1 MIRVAVA
8 DDSAFTCRLLASY
21 LECAGDCEVVGTA
34 HDAASTMDLVR
45 RTSPDVLTLDL
56 EMPGADG
63 LGLLRQIVAET
74 SATVVVVSGVSR
86 RAAATTLRALEV
98 GAVDFVLKYTPGA
111 PVSPATL
118 RREIVSKVMTAA
130 TVRPRH
136 ARKPERAVVRPP
148 VRHPDPRGRLH
159 GPRTA
164 PGHEGIIV
172 IGASTG
178 GPAALRELLAQLPSD
193 FRIPCVVVQH
203 LPATF
208 TTAFAAELG
217 RYARLPVREAD
228 AGVGLARGSI
238 IVTPG
243 SRHLLVRPG
252 GRLELRPTAEEELY
266 RPSID
271 FAMVSAAESYGASS
285 VGVVLSGMGRDGAE
299 GLKRVRQRGGDAYV
313 QEPSSCVI
321 DSMPT
326 QALERAGA
334 DFVGTP
340 DVIGSMLAMRGQSS

>member
-21 LECAGDCEVVGTA
+21 LECAGECEVVGTA
-34 HDAASTMDLVR
+34 HDAASTLDLVHQA
-45 RTSPDVLTLDL
+45 TPDVLTLDL

-63 LGLLRQIVAET
+63 LELLRRVVAET
-74 SATVVVVSGVSR
+74 TAAVVVISGVSR
-86 RAAATTLRALEV
+86 RAAATTLRALEL

-118 RREIVSKVMTAA
+118 RREIVSKVMAAA
-130 TVRPRH
+130 TVHRRPLRKPSPDGTRAAVRQAAARRQH
-136 ARKPERAVVRPP
+136 ARGQG
-148 VRHPDPRGRLH
+148 GRS
-159 GPRTA
+159 R
-164 PGHEGIIV
+164 EGVIV
-172 IGASTG
+172 LGASTG
-178 GPAALRELLAQLPSD
+178 GPAALRELIAQLPCT
-193 FRIPCVVVQH
+193 FRTPCVVVQH

-217 RYARLPVREAD
+217 RYSHLPVREAD
-228 AGVGLARGSI
+228 AAAGLIAGSI
-238 IVTPG
+238 LVTPG
-243 SRHLLVRPG
+243 AQHLLVRPG
-252 GRLELRPTAEEELY
+252 GRLELRAAGEDELY

-271 FAMVSAAESYGASS
+271 FAMGSAAESYGSSS
-285 VGVVLSGMGRDGAE
+285 VGVVLTGMGRDGAE
-299 GLKRVRQRGGDAYV
+299 GLKRVRQHGGEGYV

-340 DVIGSMLAMRGQSS
+340 DVIGSMLAMRGHSS